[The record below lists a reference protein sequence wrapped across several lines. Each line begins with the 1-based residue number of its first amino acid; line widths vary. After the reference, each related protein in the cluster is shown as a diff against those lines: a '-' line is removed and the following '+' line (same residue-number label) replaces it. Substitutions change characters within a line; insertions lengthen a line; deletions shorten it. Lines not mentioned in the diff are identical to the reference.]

1 MDRMEEYRALQEE
14 LEHTPP
20 SLEGTVQRARA
31 RRRRER
37 RGWRT
42 FGASFGG
49 IAAVFALFVVLVN
62 VSGPFAAAC
71 ESIPIL
77 KDLAAAVSF
86 SHSLSSAV
94 DHGYVQTI
102 GQSQSDNGVTVDLEY
117 MMLDGG
123 QIVFFGRVDAPEDV
137 TSCMVLAD
145 LPADGGGEIRGCGL
159 TSQSITPGELTTL
172 FTIAVD
178 PEEFVFP
185 EVLRL
190 ACQVELS
197 RDGGNTAPAP
207 RYEGREE
214 RAADAAVAFDV
225 PVDKALLGQSRS
237 VPVDRW
243 IELEGNRF
251 YISSLEL
258 YPTSAR
264 FTLEAAEDNPD
275 TLQTLSYYL
284 EDEGGNRYES
294 GSASGV
300 LAMGD
305 TYWFE
310 SPYFQ
315 EPERLT
321 LHITGVT
328 WMEKGRERV
337 TIDLETGEALGLL
350 PEGAAPFVDA
360 STPVLE
366 VGLTAPLGAGS
377 TENHSIH
384 YQVLGHHYYAPDG
397 TEFEINEVSTISGN
411 PRRGP
416 VDETM
421 DERYRGTFTQTIP
434 LRNWAWDTV
443 ELELYFSR
451 RSEYSQPL
459 AFPLTS
465 TAP

>member
-1 MDRMEEYRALQEE
+1 MDRMEEYRALQRE
-14 LEHTPP
+14 LEQTPAA
-20 SLEGTVQRARA
+20 LEGTLQRARA
-31 RRRRER
+31 RQRRER
-37 RGWRT
+37 RGWRA

-49 IAAVFALFVVLVN
+49 VAAVFALFVVLVN

-137 TSCMVLAD
+137 TSCMVVAD
-145 LPADGGGEIRGCGL
+145 LPADDGGKIQGCGL
-159 TSQSITPGELTTL
+159 TSQSIKPGELTTL

-178 PEEFVFP
+178 PEVFVFP
-185 EVLRL
+185 EVLHL
-190 ACQVELS
+190 ACKVEL
-197 RDGGNTAPAP
+197 RLDGGNLAPTHTNADSP
-207 RYEGREE
+207 EE
-214 RAADAAVAFDV
+214 LPPDAEVSFDV
-225 PVDKALLGQSRS
+225 PVDRALLGQSRS

-264 FTLEAAEDNPD
+264 FTLEADESNPD
-275 TLQTLSYYL
+275 TLQTLSYYV
-284 EDEGGNRYES
+284 EDEHGNRYES

-300 LAMGD
+300 FAMGD

-315 EPERLT
+315 EPEHLT
-321 LHITGVT
+321 LHITGTV

-337 TIDLETGEALGLL
+337 SIDLETGEALGPL
-350 PEGAAPFVDA
+350 PVGVRPFVDTSA
-360 STPVLE
+360 GTE

-384 YQVLGHHYYAPDG
+384 YQVMGHHYYAPDG
-397 TEFEINEVSTISGN
+397 TEFEINGISTVSGN
-411 PRRGP
+411 PHMGP
-416 VDETM
+416 VDEAQ
-421 DERYRGTFTQTIP
+421 EAHYEGTFTQTIF
-434 LRNWAWDTV
+434 LRNWEWDTV
-443 ELELYFSR
+443 ELELYYSR
-451 RSEYSQPL
+451 RADYVQSLSFE
-459 AFPLTS
+459 LT
-465 TAP
+465 